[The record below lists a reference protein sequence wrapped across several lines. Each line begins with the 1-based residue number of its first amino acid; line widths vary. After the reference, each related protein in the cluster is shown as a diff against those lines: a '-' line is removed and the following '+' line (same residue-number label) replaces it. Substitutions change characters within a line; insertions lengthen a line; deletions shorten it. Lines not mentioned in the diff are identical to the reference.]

1 MTTNR
6 EPDRFDRLPRRTQ
19 GLLLALLMFAF
30 SAVAFFMG
38 LQDLHP
44 GKAVLVTAGGIDYS
58 DDFFWSA
65 AAFVLGACLLAV
77 ALGWKIPKRWLRDS
91 TAEIDRK

>member
-1 MTTNR
+1 M
-6 EPDRFDRLPRRTQ
+6 
-19 GLLLALLMFAF
+19 ALLMFAF
-30 SAVAFFMG
+30 SAGAFFMG

-44 GKAVLVTAGGIDYS
+44 GKPVLVTAGGIDYS

-65 AAFVLGACLLAV
+65 GAFVLGACLLAV

-91 TAEIDRK
+91 TAEIDKK